1 MRMRD
6 AAKRRLLG
14 AGTHRMG
21 LATPRALLEAGTEV
35 YLERHQREK
44 PTSTDP
50 RGCEA
55 KPQITRTRTELP
67 DQMFR
72 SQLQTKELVT

>member
-14 AGTHRMG
+14 A
-21 LATPRALLEAGTEV
+21 
-35 YLERHQREK
+35 ERTAWGWRQQGRSLKQERRCIWNDISAK
-44 PTSTDP
+44 NRPTDP

-72 SQLQTKELVT
+72 SQQQTKELVT